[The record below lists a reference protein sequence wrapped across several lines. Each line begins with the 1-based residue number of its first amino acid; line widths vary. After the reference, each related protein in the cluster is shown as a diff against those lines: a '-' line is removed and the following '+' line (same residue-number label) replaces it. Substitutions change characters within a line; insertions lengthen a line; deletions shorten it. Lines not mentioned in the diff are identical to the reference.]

1 MSRTSSISFA
11 RRSKLEGHTV
21 ITASTGRGAIA
32 MARLEAPD
40 LALLDVSMPEG
51 DGFAVAAAFTDSGSG
66 MPCPVIFLT
75 ARAERR
81 YELLGYAHGAVDY
94 IQKPFEPDAP
104 IRRVNNAL
112 QSAKRSSMSA
122 PNRPRISS

>member
-1 MSRTSSISFA
+1 
-11 RRSKLEGHTV
+11 
-21 ITASTGRGAIA
+21 

-40 LALLDVSMPEG
+40 LVLLDVSMPDG
-51 DGFAVAAAFTDSGSG
+51 DGFVVAAAFTDPGSG

-81 YELLGYAHGAVDY
+81 YELLGYAHGAVAY
-94 IQKPFEPDAP
+94 IQKSFEPDAL
-104 IRRVNNAL
+104 ISRVNNAL
-112 QSAKRSSMSA
+112 ESAKRSSMSA